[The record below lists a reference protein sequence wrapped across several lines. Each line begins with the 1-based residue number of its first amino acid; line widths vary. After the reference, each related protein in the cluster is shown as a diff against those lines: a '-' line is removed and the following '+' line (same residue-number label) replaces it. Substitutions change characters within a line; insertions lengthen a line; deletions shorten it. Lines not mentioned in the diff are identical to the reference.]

1 MAFLDVCAIWP
12 KCDHVSL
19 LLSGYT
25 ISLFSYNYFCRR
37 FTNVTICNTGI
48 DNVSIIPPHSF
59 TPSFAATYKYSYL
72 FCQFS
77 SASKILD
84 PLSPQNTKTINPSLQ
99 HTEAEIYGKTCLYL
113 QVCRRFVVHLGNNCY
128 FLLST
133 LVLCGQNLKNSC
145 ISRKCFSDKTLKVQL
160 YPGFSVLFNIRGK
173 DLCDSVVVWL

>member
-1 MAFLDVCAIWP
+1 MCAIWP

-25 ISLFSYNYFCRR
+25 ITLFSYYYFCRR

-48 DNVSIIPPHSF
+48 DNVSIIPPHSC
-59 TPSFAATYKYSYL
+59 SAATYKYSYL

-99 HTEAEIYGKTCLYL
+99 HTEVEIYGKTCLYL

-128 FLLST
+128 VFAFNTCTLWPESQELVHIQKVFLRQDTQGPILS
-133 LVLCGQNLKNSC
+133 
-145 ISRKCFSDKTLKVQL
+145 RF
-160 YPGFSVLFNIRGK
+160 
-173 DLCDSVVVWL
+173 

>member
-1 MAFLDVCAIWP
+1 MSVTVQKLVSMAFLDVCAIWP

-25 ISLFSYNYFCRR
+25 IPLFSYYYFCRR

-48 DNVSIIPPHSF
+48 DNVSIIPPHSC
-59 TPSFAATYKYSYL
+59 SAATYKYSYL

-99 HTEAEIYGKTCLYL
+99 HTQRQRYMAKRAY
-113 QVCRRFVVHLGNNCY
+113 
-128 FLLST
+128 
-133 LVLCGQNLKNSC
+133 
-145 ISRKCFSDKTLKVQL
+145 ISKFAV
-160 YPGFSVLFNIRGK
+160 
-173 DLCDSVVVWL
+173 DL